1 MFAELLAAHGV
12 EERLVLRSRVGFMAF
27 HGGSLERMTDVI
39 AEAAA
44 EPAGASFYAVVQ
56 PDDLRWHVPSKFI
69 DPAASPSLTAF
80 LDHVDVAIAL
90 HGYGRDD
97 WWTTILAGGSHRE
110 LAADAASEIEAALP
124 DYDVRHELDRIP
136 VELRGLHPDNPV
148 NRCRHGGIQL
158 ELPPRVRGLGPYWGD
173 PRPGSDL
180 VPHTVALIEA
190 LANLARRLAA

>member
-97 WWTTILAGGSHRE
+97 QVCGRGLRR
-110 LAADAASEIEAALP
+110 
-124 DYDVRHELDRIP
+124 VRHVRQVGPAQVTIAQADHSPASLFPQHFHRP
-136 VELRGLHPDNPV
+136 AVEHLT
-148 NRCRHGGIQL
+148 
-158 ELPPRVRGLGPYWGD
+158 
-173 PRPGSDL
+173 DL
-180 VPHTVALIEA
+180 LSQP
-190 LANLARRLAA
+190 

>member
-80 LDHVDVAIAL
+80 LDHVDVAPITL

-97 WWTTILAGGSHRE
+97 WSTTILAGGSPVNSQPMPLPRSKPRCPTTTSATSSTASPSSCAGCIRTTRSI
-110 LAADAASEIEAALP
+110 AAGTAASSWSSHPGCAASGP
-124 DYDVRHELDRIP
+124 TGATHGREVIS
-136 VELRGLHPDNPV
+136 
-148 NRCRHGGIQL
+148 CRT
-158 ELPPRVRGLGPYWGD
+158 PWR
-173 PRPGSDL
+173 
-180 VPHTVALIEA
+180 
-190 LANLARRLAA
+190 